1 MSKVVDYKNMSVVE
15 LNGKIAENRAKIIGY
30 VVQKNNGTLKNTA
43 LIKLLKKE
51 NARMLTLLNCKK

>member
-1 MSKVVDYKNMSVVE
+1 MSKIVDYKNMSVVE
-15 LNGKIAENRAKIIGY
+15 IKNKIAENYAKIIGY

-51 NARMLTLLNCKK
+51 NARMLTVLNCKK

>member
-15 LNGKIAENRAKIIGY
+15 IKNKIAENRAKIIGY

-51 NARMLTLLNCKK
+51 NARMLTVLNCKK

>member
-1 MSKVVDYKNMSVVE
+1 MSKGVGYKNMSAVE
-15 LNGKIAENRAKIIGY
+15 IKSKIAENRAKIIGY

-51 NARMLTLLNCKK
+51 NARMLTAVNSKR